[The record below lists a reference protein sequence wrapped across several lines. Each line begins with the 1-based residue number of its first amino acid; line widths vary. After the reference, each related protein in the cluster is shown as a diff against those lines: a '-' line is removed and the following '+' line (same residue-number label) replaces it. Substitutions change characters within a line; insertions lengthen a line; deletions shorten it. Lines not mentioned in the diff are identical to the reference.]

1 MYSEKAHRSR
11 IPVNGK
17 NAGAQDAQQQELLL
31 TPAALYK
38 PFYKTLQT
46 TTKGFTMENVD
57 TSRRGFLKS
66 AVAASGAIMA
76 AAAANAG
83 IPASAV
89 KSYEEEFDV
98 VIIGSG
104 FAGMACAL
112 KAGRAGLRVLMLEK
126 MSVVGGNS
134 AICGGNVACPCNPV
148 QKAQG
153 IKDSK
158 ELFIE
163 DCLRDGLGIN
173 HTNLL
178 ATIADRCNDTIK
190 MVVDCGCEFVPNHM
204 LFEGGHSVP
213 RSYEIK
219 AGSGSGYIRP
229 MHAELKKIKN
239 VVIRT
244 RAKFDDFIVSDDKSE
259 VLGVTYRSGYRF
271 NNKLVCDDLENK
283 TGKSHTVRAKLGVML
298 AAGGFSRDIWF
309 RQIQDPR
316 VVPSTDSTNQ
326 PGATAGVLIKA
337 LGIGAAP
344 VQLCWLQFL
353 PYCNP
358 NEKGFGV
365 SVNFTNHACMDL
377 GLVVDRKTGKRF
389 MDEHAGRKIKADAM
403 FKVIG
408 NDKNYPIAVCD
419 DAIVKAI
426 NPSFVRLPLEM
437 GTVKK
442 FDTLEALAK
451 HFGIKQDAFLA
462 EVKKF
467 NNFVKEGNDKD
478 FHRILKFNKGLDVS
492 KPPFYGIEVCPK
504 IHHTMGGVMIN
515 NNAQVISATTHA
527 PIKGLYAGG
536 EVAGGVHGAS
546 RLGTV
551 AVIDALT
558 FGMIAG
564 EQFAKMKA

>member
-1 MYSEKAHRSR
+1 MTQ
-11 IPVNGK
+11 I
-17 NAGAQDAQQQELLL
+17 
-31 TPAALYK
+31 
-38 PFYKTLQT
+38 
-46 TTKGFTMENVD
+46 D

-66 AVAASGAIMA
+66 AVAASAAMMSA
-76 AAAANAG
+76 AAVHAG
-83 IPASAV
+83 IPA
-89 KSYEEEFDV
+89 KSVAKYDETFDV

-112 KAGRAGLRVLMLEK
+112 KAGRAGLKVLMIEK
-126 MSVVGGNS
+126 MSTVGGNS
-134 AICGGNVACPCNPV
+134 AICGGNVACPVNPV

-158 ELFIE
+158 ELFIA
-163 DCLRDGLGIN
+163 DCLKDGLGIN

-178 ATIADRCNDTIK
+178 STIADRCNDTIQ
-190 MVVDCGCEFVPNHM
+190 MVVDCGCEFVPNKM

-219 AGSGSGYIRP
+219 AGTGSGYIRP
-229 MHAELKKIKN
+229 MHEELKKLKN

-244 RAKFDDFIVSDDKSE
+244 RCKFDDFVMEEDGSVAGIVCR
-259 VLGVTYRSGYRF
+259 TGYRF
-271 NNKLVCDDLENK
+271 NNKAVSDDLENK
-283 TGKSHTVRAKLGVML
+283 TGKKSVVRATKGVML
-298 AAGGFSRDIWF
+298 AAGGFSRDIFF

-316 VVPSTDSTNQ
+316 VVPTTDSTNQ

-358 NEKGFGV
+358 REKGFGV
-365 SVNFTNHACMDL
+365 SVNFTNHACMDF
-377 GLVVDRKTGKRF
+377 GIVVDRKTGKRF
-389 MDEHAGRKIKADAM
+389 MDEHAGRKIKSDAL
-403 FKVIG
+403 FNVIG
-408 NDKNYPIAVCD
+408 KDENYPIAI
-419 DAIVKAI
+419 ASEEIVKAI
-426 NPSFVRLPLEM
+426 NPSFVKLPIEM

-442 FDTLEALAK
+442 FNTLEELAD
-451 HFGIKQDAFLA
+451 HFKINKAPFLEQVERFNGFVAKQEDP
-462 EVKKF
+462 E
-467 NNFVKEGNDKD
+467 
-478 FHRILKFNKGLDVS
+478 FHRILKFQNGLNLAKG
-492 KPPFYGIEVCPK
+492 PYYGIEVAPK

-515 NNAQVISATTHA
+515 EKAEVISATTQK

-536 EVAGGVHGAS
+536 EVTGGVHGAS

-564 EQFAKMKA
+564 ENFAAMK

>member
-1 MYSEKAHRSR
+1 M
-11 IPVNGK
+11 
-17 NAGAQDAQQQELLL
+17 
-31 TPAALYK
+31 
-38 PFYKTLQT
+38 T
-46 TTKGFTMENVD
+46 TT
-57 TSRRGFLKS
+57 RRDFLKT
-66 AVAASGAIMA
+66 AVAASSAIVA
-76 AAAANAG
+76 ASAANAG
-83 IPASAV
+83 IPASTV
-89 KSYEEEFDV
+89 KKYDEEFDV

-126 MSVVGGNS
+126 MSVIGGNS
-134 AICGGNVACPCNPV
+134 AICGGNVACPVNPV

-158 ELFIE
+158 ELFVK
-163 DCLRDGLGIN
+163 DCLKDGLGIN

-178 ATIADRCNDTIK
+178 ERIADRCNDTIQ
-190 MVVDCGCEFVPNHM
+190 MVVDCGCEFVPNKM

-219 AGSGSGYIRP
+219 AGTGSGYIRP
-229 MHAELKKIKN
+229 MHAELKKLKN
-239 VVIRT
+239 VIIRT
-244 RAKFDDFIVSDDKSE
+244 RSKFDDFIVTDDRQE
-259 VLGVTYRSGYRF
+259 VLGVSYRSSYRF
-271 NNKLVCDDLENK
+271 DMKLVSDDLENK
-283 TGKSHTVRAKLGVML
+283 SGKTKTVRAKLGVML

-309 RQIQDPR
+309 RQAQDPR
-316 VVPSTDSTNQ
+316 VVPTTDSTNQ
-326 PGATAGVLIKA
+326 PGATAGVLVKA

-358 NEKGFGV
+358 HEKGFGV

-389 MDEHAGRKIKADAM
+389 MDEHAGRKIKSDAIM
-403 FKVIG
+403 NVIG
-408 NDKNYPIAVCD
+408 KDENYPIAVCD

-426 NPSFVRLPLEM
+426 NPSFVKLPLEM

-442 FDTLEALAK
+442 FNTLEELADAFK
-451 HFGIKQDAFLA
+451 IKKSAFLA
-462 EVKKF
+462 EVKRFNKF
-467 NNFVKEGNDKD
+467 VANNKD
-478 FHRILKFNKGLDVS
+478 EDYGRILTFNKGLNIS
-492 KPPFYGIEVCPK
+492 KPPFYGIEVCSK

-515 NNAQVISATTHA
+515 EEAQVISGTTHQ

-536 EVAGGVHGAS
+536 EITGGVHGAS

-564 EQFAKMKA
+564 EHFAAMKA

>member
-1 MYSEKAHRSR
+1 MTQ
-11 IPVNGK
+11 I
-17 NAGAQDAQQQELLL
+17 
-31 TPAALYK
+31 
-38 PFYKTLQT
+38 
-46 TTKGFTMENVD
+46 D

-66 AVAASGAIMA
+66 AVAASAAMMSA
-76 AAAANAG
+76 AAVHAG
-83 IPASAV
+83 IPA
-89 KSYEEEFDV
+89 KSVAKYDETFDV

-112 KAGRAGLRVLMLEK
+112 KAGRAGLKVLMIEK
-126 MSVVGGNS
+126 MSTVGGNS
-134 AICGGNVACPCNPV
+134 AICGGNVACPVNPV

-158 ELFIE
+158 ELFIA
-163 DCLRDGLGIN
+163 DCLKDGLGIN

-178 ATIADRCNDTIK
+178 STIADRCNDTIQ
-190 MVVDCGCEFVPNHM
+190 MVVDCGCEFVPNKM

-219 AGSGSGYIRP
+219 AGTGSGYIRP
-229 MHAELKKIKN
+229 MHEELKKLKN

-244 RAKFDDFIVSDDKSE
+244 RCKFDDFVMEEDGSVAGIVCR
-259 VLGVTYRSGYRF
+259 TGYRF
-271 NNKLVCDDLENK
+271 NNKAVSDDLENK
-283 TGKSHTVRAKLGVML
+283 TGKKSVVRATKGVML
-298 AAGGFSRDIWF
+298 AAGGFSRDIFF

-316 VVPSTDSTNQ
+316 VVPTTDSTNQ

-358 NEKGFGV
+358 REKGFGV

-377 GLVVDRKTGKRF
+377 GLVVDRKTGRRF
-389 MDEHAGRKIKADAM
+389 MDEHAGRKIKSDAL

-408 NDKNYPIAVCD
+408 TDENYPIAVCD
-419 DAIVKAI
+419 DSIVKAI
-426 NPSFVRLPLEM
+426 NPSFVKLPLEM

-442 FDTLEALAK
+442 FDTLEALAD
-451 HFGIKQDAFLA
+451 HFGIKKDAFLE

-467 NNFVKEGNDKD
+467 NGFVKAGEDKD
-478 FHRILKFNKGLDVS
+478 FGRILSFNNGLTVS
-492 KPPFYGIEVCPK
+492 QGPFYGIECCPK

-515 NNAQVISATTHA
+515 EKAEVISATTQK

-536 EVAGGVHGAS
+536 EVTGGVHGAS

-558 FGMIAG
+558 LGMIAG
-564 EQFAKMKA
+564 ENFAAMK

>member
-1 MYSEKAHRSR
+1 
-11 IPVNGK
+11 
-17 NAGAQDAQQQELLL
+17 
-31 TPAALYK
+31 
-38 PFYKTLQT
+38 
-46 TTKGFTMENVD
+46 MENVD

-134 AICGGNVACPCNPV
+134 AICGGNVACPGNPV

-244 RAKFDDFIVSDDKSE
+244 RAKFDDFVVSDDKSE

-271 NNKLVCDDLENK
+271 NNKLVSDDLENK

>member
-1 MYSEKAHRSR
+1 
-11 IPVNGK
+11 
-17 NAGAQDAQQQELLL
+17 
-31 TPAALYK
+31 
-38 PFYKTLQT
+38 
-46 TTKGFTMENVD
+46 MENVD

-337 LGIGAAP
+337 L
-344 VQLCWLQFL
+344 
-353 PYCNP
+353 
-358 NEKGFGV
+358 
-365 SVNFTNHACMDL
+365 DL
-377 GLVVDRKTGKRF
+377 F
-389 MDEHAGRKIKADAM
+389 SFI
-403 FKVIG
+403 F
-408 NDKNYPIAVCD
+408 
-419 DAIVKAI
+419 VKA
-426 NPSFVRLPLEM
+426 R
-437 GTVKK
+437 
-442 FDTLEALAK
+442 D
-451 HFGIKQDAFLA
+451 GIRTRD
-462 EVKKF
+462 
-467 NNFVKEGNDKD
+467 
-478 FHRILKFNKGLDVS
+478 
-492 KPPFYGIEVCPK
+492 P
-504 IHHTMGGVMIN
+504 
-515 NNAQVISATTHA
+515 
-527 PIKGLYAGG
+527 
-536 EVAGGVHGAS
+536 
-546 RLGTV
+546 RLG
-551 AVIDALT
+551 
-558 FGMIAG
+558 
-564 EQFAKMKA
+564 KAILHH

>member
-1 MYSEKAHRSR
+1 MD
-11 IPVNGK
+11 N
-17 NAGAQDAQQQELLL
+17 
-31 TPAALYK
+31 T
-38 PFYKTLQT
+38 
-46 TTKGFTMENVD
+46 
-57 TSRRGFLKS
+57 RRGFLKS
-66 AVAASGAIMA
+66 AVAASAAIMA
-76 AAAANAG
+76 SAAANAG
-83 IPASAV
+83 IPA
-89 KSYEEEFDV
+89 KLIEKYDEEFDV

-112 KAGRAGLRVLMLEK
+112 KAGRAGLKVLMLEK

-134 AICGGNVACPCNPV
+134 AICGGNVACPVNDV
-148 QKAQG
+148 QKTQG

-163 DCLRDGLGIN
+163 DCLKDGLGLN
-173 HTNLL
+173 HVNLL
-178 ATIADRCNDTIK
+178 STIADRCNDTIK
-190 MVVDCGCEFVPNHM
+190 MVVDCGCEFVPNKM

-219 AGSGSGYIRP
+219 AGTGSGYIVP
-229 MHAELKKIKN
+229 MHEELKKIKN
-239 VVIRT
+239 VEIRT
-244 RAKFDDFIVSDDKSE
+244 RAKFDDFILGEDKG
-259 VLGVTYRSGYRF
+259 VVGVTYRSGYRF
-271 NNKLVCDDLENK
+271 NPKLVSDDQENK
-283 TGKSHTVRAKLGVML
+283 TGKMHTVRAKLGVML

-309 RQIQDPR
+309 RQAQDPR
-316 VVPSTDSTNQ
+316 VVPTTDSTNQ
-326 PGATAGVLIKA
+326 LGATAGVLTKA

-358 NEKGFGV
+358 REKGFGV

-389 MDEHAGRKIKADAM
+389 MDEHAGRKIKSDAE

-408 NDKNYPIAVCD
+408 TDENYPIAVCD

-426 NPSFVRLPLEM
+426 NPSFVKLPLEM

-442 FDTLEALAK
+442 FNTLEELAD
-451 HFGIKQDAFLA
+451 HFNIKKDAFLA
-462 EVKKF
+462 EVKRFNGFVKNNNDEDFNRILTF
-467 NNFVKEGNDKD
+467 NN
-478 FHRILKFNKGLDVS
+478 GLDVS
-492 KPPFYGIEVCPK
+492 KAPFYGIEVCPK
-504 IHHTMGGVMIN
+504 IHHTCGGLMIN
-515 NNAQVISATTHA
+515 NDAKVISATTHE
-527 PIKGLYAGG
+527 PIKGLFAGG
-536 EVAGGVHGAS
+536 EIAGGVHGAS

-564 EQFAKMKA
+564 EQFAKMAK

>member
-1 MYSEKAHRSR
+1 MSPARSERENPSR
-11 IPVNGK
+11 RLCSQSEWRILRVT
-17 NAGAQDAQQQELLL
+17 QI
-31 TPAALYK
+31 
-38 PFYKTLQT
+38 
-46 TTKGFTMENVD
+46 D

-66 AVAASGAIMA
+66 AVAASAAMMSA
-76 AAAANAG
+76 AAVHAG
-83 IPASAV
+83 IPA
-89 KSYEEEFDV
+89 KSVAKYDETFDV

-112 KAGRAGLRVLMLEK
+112 KAGRAGLKVLMIEK
-126 MSVVGGNS
+126 MSTVGGNS
-134 AICGGNVACPCNPV
+134 AICGGNVACPVNPV

-158 ELFIE
+158 ELFIA
-163 DCLRDGLGIN
+163 DCLKDGLGIN

-178 ATIADRCNDTIK
+178 STIADRCNDTIQ
-190 MVVDCGCEFVPNHM
+190 MVVDCGCEFVPNKM

-219 AGSGSGYIRP
+219 AGTGSGYIRP
-229 MHAELKKIKN
+229 MHEELKKLKN

-244 RAKFDDFIVSDDKSE
+244 RCKFDDFVMEEDGSVAGIVCR
-259 VLGVTYRSGYRF
+259 TGYRF
-271 NNKLVCDDLENK
+271 NNKAVSDDLENK
-283 TGKSHTVRAKLGVML
+283 TGKKSVVRATKGVML
-298 AAGGFSRDIWF
+298 AAGGFSRDIFF

-316 VVPSTDSTNQ
+316 VVPTTDSTNQ

-358 NEKGFGV
+358 REKGFGV

-377 GLVVDRKTGKRF
+377 GLVVDRKTGRRF
-389 MDEHAGRKIKADAM
+389 MDEHAGRKIKSDAL

-408 NDKNYPIAVCD
+408 TDENYPIAVCD
-419 DAIVKAI
+419 DSIVKAI
-426 NPSFVRLPLEM
+426 NPSFVKLPLEM

-442 FDTLEALAK
+442 FDTLEALAD
-451 HFGIKQDAFLA
+451 HFGIKKDAFLE

-467 NNFVKEGNDKD
+467 NGFVKAGEDKD
-478 FHRILKFNKGLDVS
+478 FGRILSFNNGLTVS
-492 KPPFYGIEVCPK
+492 QGPFYGIECCPK

-515 NNAQVISATTHA
+515 EKAEVISATTQK

-536 EVAGGVHGAS
+536 EVTGGVHGAS

-564 EQFAKMKA
+564 ENCAAMK

>member
-1 MYSEKAHRSR
+1 MS
-11 IPVNGK
+11 N
-17 NAGAQDAQQQELLL
+17 NL
-31 TPAALYK
+31 
-38 PFYKTLQT
+38 
-46 TTKGFTMENVD
+46 
-57 TSRRGFLKS
+57 SRRGFLGS
-66 AVAASGAIMA
+66 LAAVGAAGVVSV
-76 AAAANAG
+76 
-83 IPASAV
+83 PALAQTV
-89 KSYEEEFDV
+89 KAPAKWDKTVDFLIV
-98 VIIGSG
+98 GTG
-104 FAGMACAL
+104 FAGLGAAIEAHEQGIKNIL
-112 KAGRAGLRVLMLEK
+112 VIDK
-126 MSVVGGNS
+126 MPSYGGNS
-134 AICGGNVACPCNPV
+134 IINGGILTATGCP
-148 QKAQG
+148 QQLKHG
-153 IKDSK
+153 IKDSPELLASDMLAAGLYMNQPEKVKLVAKSALSNYEWTVK
-158 ELFIE
+158 ELGVE
-163 DCLRDGLGIN
+163 Y
-173 HTNLL
+173 NLE
-178 ATIADRCNDTIK
+178 AI
-190 MVVDCGCEFVPNHM
+190 GQ
-204 LFEGGHSVP
+204 EGGHSVP
-213 RSYEIK
+213 RYVFTK
-219 AGSGSGYIRP
+219 NGSGSGIVTK
-229 MHAELKKIKN
+229 ELEKLKKMGVPVRLRCYVERIFRDDSGR
-239 VVIRT
+239 VVGVQIR
-244 RAKFDDFIVSDDKSE
+244 E
-259 VLGVTYRSGYRF
+259 GYRF
-271 NNKLVCDDLENK
+271 PKADSGKVKTIGVKKGLVLCY
-283 TGKSHTVRAKLGVML
+283 
-298 AAGGFSRDIWF
+298 GGFSRDVDY
-309 RQIQDPR
+309 RMMQDPKL
-316 VVPSTDSTNQ
+316 VAKLDSTNQ

-467 NNFVKEGNDKD
+467 NNFVKEGTDKD

-536 EVAGGVHGAS
+536 EVTGGVHGAS

>member
-1 MYSEKAHRSR
+1 
-11 IPVNGK
+11 
-17 NAGAQDAQQQELLL
+17 
-31 TPAALYK
+31 
-38 PFYKTLQT
+38 
-46 TTKGFTMENVD
+46 MENVD

-134 AICGGNVACPCNPV
+134 AICGGNVACPNNPV
-148 QKAQG
+148 QAAQG

-158 ELFIE
+158 ELFIK
-163 DCLRDGLGIN
+163 DCLKDGLGIN
-173 HTNLL
+173 YTNLL
-178 ATIADRCNDTIK
+178 GVIADRCNDTIK
-190 MVVDCGCEFVPNHM
+190 FVEECGAEFVPNKM

-219 AGSGSGYIRP
+219 AGSGSGYIKP
-229 MHAELKKIKN
+229 MYKKVQANKN
-239 VVIRT
+239 ITVRT
-244 RAKFDDFIVSDDKSE
+244 RCKFDDFIMDGDDVVGIVCRE
-259 VLGVTYRSGYRF
+259 NYRF
-271 NNKLVCDDLENK
+271 NAKLASDDLENK
-283 TGKSHTVRAKLGVML
+283 GGTVKHIRAKKAVML

-309 RQIQDPR
+309 RQVQDPR
-316 VVPSTDSTNQ
+316 VVPTTDSTNQ
-326 PGATAGVLIKA
+326 PGATAGVLLHA

-358 NEKGFGV
+358 REKGFGV
-365 SVNFTNHACMDL
+365 SVNFTNHACMDF
-377 GLVVDRKTGKRF
+377 GIVVDRKTGKRF
-389 MDEHAGRKIKADAM
+389 MDEHAGRKIKSDAL
-403 FKVIG
+403 FSVIG
-408 NDKNYPIAVCD
+408 TDENYPIAIAD
-419 DAIVKAI
+419 DRIVKSI
-426 NPSFVRLPLEM
+426 NPAFVKLPLEM
-437 GTVKK
+437 KTVKI
-442 FDTLEALAK
+442 FNTLEELADFYK
-451 HFGIKQDAFLA
+451 MPKDAFL
-462 EVKKF
+462 EQVKRF
-467 NNFVKEGNDKD
+467 NSYVKAGEDPE
-478 FHRILKFNKGLDVS
+478 FHRNLKFSNGLDVS
-492 KPPFYGIEVCPK
+492 KAPFYAIECCPK

-515 NNAQVISATTHA
+515 EKAQVISTKTHA

-536 EVAGGVHGAS
+536 EVTGGVHGAS

-558 FGMIAG
+558 FGMVAG
-564 EQFAKMKA
+564 EQIAKL